1 MVLPRNIRN
10 MSAMKKMTP
19 WTIAGLTIAAART
32 IHTDDR
38 ASTDAMMWGDAVC
51 HALHDTVLSYGCNM
65 KKGSDRHGGRR
76 RKNSSA
82 RTTIYQIHII
92 NIA

>member
-19 WTIAGLTIAAART
+19 WTIAGLTIAAAHT

-38 ASTDAMMWGDAVC
+38 ARKNAMMWVGAVC
-51 HALHDTVLSYGCNM
+51 HALLDSVLPYGCN
-65 KKGSDRHGGRR
+65 
-76 RKNSSA
+76 
-82 RTTIYQIHII
+82 I
-92 NIA
+92 